1 MICSTFLPLSAAADT
16 YSPMK
21 VFGFVKE
28 PEGKK
33 EWVGKKNGEKKAFS
47 ISSRLFNRVVFSR
60 LVE

>member
-33 EWVGKKNGEKKAFS
+33 EWVGKKMAKKRPF
-47 ISSRLFNRVVFSR
+47 LLVVGY
-60 LVE
+60 LIK